1 MGGKGEATVEAF
13 HNYEEENHDYEMY
26 EGESEEEAESFMLL

>member
-1 MGGKGEATVEAF
+1 MEAF
-13 HNYEEENHDYEMY
+13 HNDEEENHDYEIVY